1 MTHPDLTRPPWID
14 ARLGAGPRRPLRK
27 VHLDFHN
34 SQHVSRTGH
43 GFDAAHFARTLTV
56 AAVDSAVVFAKD
68 MHGYFYYPSAHGPVH
83 PGLETPDLLGE
94 QVEACRSA
102 GVAVYAYY
110 CTTWDNHLAE
120 AHPEWLCFRRDRT
133 SYLPRFDET
142 PGWTAL
148 CLSNP
153 DFVDL
158 MLEHSREILTRYDV
172 DGIWYDMPLPNSDLE
187 CFCARCLT
195 DLRSRGWDP
204 LSVTDQRRHKDE
216 LMSGWLD
223 RSRALARDLRP
234 GVQVDQNNQT
244 RGGLGGRAHLLDNVE
259 IEALPTGGWGY
270 LYFPVMA
277 RFTRALGLSCYGMT
291 GRFHRSWADFGGLK
305 HPDQL
310 RTEVAAIVA
319 QGAGADVG
327 DQLHPSAAL
336 DRGVYEVIG
345 AAYRPL
351 AELEP
356 YLDRAV
362 PVTEALLLVAAPLL
376 TDFAHVERPEDQP
389 LQDGVL
395 GLAQLMLETHLQF
408 DVAEPGTVDLDRY
421 RLVVV
426 PDGVTLDP
434 AALRD
439 LQRYMRGGGRVIA
452 AGSTAEAAGAVG
464 GGWAGDGLTAT
475 GPSPFVPAFLRLE
488 GEGAR
493 GLPEHDFALYDGT
506 GGWMVDEASG
516 WQVLGRVGEPLFQR
530 SPEHYTSHAQTPFGQ
545 LTDAACVVLQDGCA
559 LVAFPLGASYHR
571 HGYWVYR
578 EVFRSVLRQVLPE
591 PLVTTSAPG
600 STDVALTYQ
609 AATPARPAR
618 WLLHLVNQSA
628 GRRSPQHLE
637 HHEEPVPLHRIAVTL
652 RLPGSLVGARTAASG
667 MALPLSEDTGTT
679 TLEVPE
685 VRISEIVV
693 LEVGP
698 AAPDS
703 STPACPAR
711 A

>member
-1 MTHPDLTRPPWID
+1 MTGPDLTRPPWID

-34 SQHVSRTGH
+34 SQHVDRVGH
-43 GFDAAHFARTLTV
+43 GFDADRFARTLTE
-56 AAVDSAVVFAKD
+56 AHVDSAVVFAKD
-68 MHGYFYYPSAHGPVH
+68 MHGYFYYPSASGPVH

-120 AHPEWLCFRRDRT
+120 LHPEWLCFRRDRT

-158 MLEHSREILTRYDV
+158 MLEHSTEILTRYDV
-172 DGIWYDMPLPNSDLE
+172 DGIWYDMPLPNQDVE
-187 CFCARCLT
+187 CFCARCLA
-195 DLRSRGWDP
+195 DLRARGWDP

-216 LMSGWLD
+216 LMSAWLD
-223 RSRALARDLRP
+223 RSRALARTLRP

-244 RGGLGGRAHLLDNVE
+244 RGGLAGRAHLLDNVE

-277 RFTRALGLSCYGMT
+277 RFTRALGLGSYGMT

-310 RTEVAAIVA
+310 RTEVAAIAA
-319 QGAGADVG
+319 QGAGVDVG
-327 DQLHPSAAL
+327 DQLHPSAEL
-336 DRGVYEVIG
+336 DPGVYDVIG
-345 AAYRPL
+345 TAYREL

-362 PVTEALLLVAAPLL
+362 PVTEALLLVSAPLL

-389 LQDGVL
+389 LQEGIL
-395 GLAQLMLETHLQF
+395 GLAQLMLETHVQF

-426 PDGVTLDP
+426 PDGVVLDP

-439 LQRYMRGGGRVIA
+439 LERYRLGGGAVIA
-452 AGSTAEAAGAVG
+452 AGATAAAAGTD
-464 GGWAGDGLTAT
+464 GWAGVGLLDT
-475 GPSPFVPAFLRLE
+475 GPSAFVPAFLRLD
-488 GEGAR
+488 GESAR
-493 GLPEHDFALYDGT
+493 GLPAHDYALYDGT
-506 GGWMVDEASG
+506 SGWTVDQAAG
-516 WQVLGRVGEPLFQR
+516 WQVQGRVGEPLFQR
-530 SPEHYTSHAQTPFGQ
+530 SPEHYTSHAQTPFGR
-545 LTDAACVVLQDGCA
+545 LTDTACVVRRDGCA
-559 LVAFPLGASYHR
+559 LVAFPLGGSYHR

-578 EVFRSVLRQVLPE
+578 EVFRSLLRQVLPE
-591 PLVTTSAPG
+591 PLVSTTAPG
-600 STDVALTYQ
+600 STDVALTFQ
-609 AATPARPAR
+609 DATAEQPAR
-618 WLLHLVNQSA
+618 WLLHLVAQSA

-637 HHEEPVPLHRIAVTL
+637 HYEEPVALHRVPVTL
-652 RLPGSLVGARTAASG
+652 RLPGTVARARTASAG
-667 MALPLSEDTGTT
+667 TPLPLRHDDGTT

-693 LEVGP
+693 LELEP
-698 AAPDS
+698 SPPT
-703 STPACPAR
+703 TPLETP
-711 A
+711 